1 MSQALIGE
9 MLIHSIKLSAI
20 KEDLEAIALAGSSI
34 VADSTEWFN
43 WHDIQIIQSFDEIE
57 TALENMQR
65 LLVEVEE
72 EKVRLEFLRLQNP
85 EEDMT
90 PEDYEEYQRNW
101 MNENTND

>member
-85 EEDMT
+85 EEDT
-90 PEDYEEYQRNW
+90 TAEEYEEYQRNW
-101 MNENTND
+101 MNEHTND

>member
-65 LLVEVEE
+65 LLVEAEE
-72 EKVRLEFLRLQNP
+72 EKVRLEFLRLQDL
-85 EEDMT
+85 EE
-90 PEDYEEYQRNW
+90 YEE
-101 MNENTND
+101 EE

>member
-1 MSQALIGE
+1 VSQALIGE

-90 PEDYEEYQRNW
+90 AEEYEEYQRNW
-101 MNENTND
+101 MNEHTND

>member
-1 MSQALIGE
+1 VSQALIGE

-90 PEDYEEYQRNW
+90 AEEYEEYQSNW
-101 MNENTND
+101 MNEHTND